1 MEPLHTVAAGLGVEW
16 KPFSSI
22 SVGKGQWVVPMGDIE
37 QAGSFSSASTI
48 HPQASQVLLSWD
60 CFKRTWKLL
69 CFPGGSVGKER
80 ACNAGDWGST
90 PGSGRSLGEANGN
103 PLQCSFLGNPMDR
116 GAWWAMVHGG
126 HKSRMRLNHHQKY
139 LMPRPHLEPIKSHP
153 VGTRLWF
160 CFKDFYLF
168 KSFLGN
174 WNVDPRLRNRVL
186 TPENALSGQ
195 KKKENV
201 LSG

>member
-1 MEPLHTVAAGLGVEW
+1 MCLQCRRLGFNPWVRKIPWRREWQPTTVL
-16 KPFSSI
+16 
-22 SVGKGQWVVPMGDIE
+22 
-37 QAGSFSSASTI
+37 
-48 HPQASQVLLSWD
+48 
-60 CFKRTWKLL
+60 
-69 CFPGGSVGKER
+69 FPGKSHGQ
-80 ACNAGDWGST
+80 
-90 PGSGRSLGEANGN
+90 RSLVGYG
-103 PLQCSFLGNPMDR
+103 P
-116 GAWWAMVHGG
+116 WG

-153 VGTRLWF
+153 IGMRLWF